1 MKKNQKINDWI
12 AENQDLEI
20 ERLVSRNLA
29 IEDKIYKTIM
39 KIYIKEKE
47 LIALGFE
54 RTDVTAEES
63 GYETDWY
70 YYSLDFGLSR
80 SISLITPS
88 NTEIQDGKW
97 YAEVFEDESIRF
109 TNSSDIMAFIDLI
122 NRNIIK

>member
-1 MKKNQKINDWI
+1 MNKSD
-12 AENQDLEI
+12 
-20 ERLVSRNLA
+20 
-29 IEDKIYKTIM
+29 YIM
-39 KIYIKEKE
+39 KEKE
-47 LIALGFE
+47 IVALGFK